1 MARGEI
7 RETESVFLYLDGLR
21 PKLPNRQ
28 SNDGTVFIAKVII
41 KKKHTDFFFV
51 DILLVILWA
60 RKTFSRFKII
70 HDV

>member
-41 KKKHTDFFFV
+41 KKKKHTDFFFRRYSFGHFV
-51 DILLVILWA
+51 GQKNV
-60 RKTFSRFKII
+60 FK
-70 HDV
+70 V